1 MIVYFAV
8 NGDHLFLCLHALLE
22 MSIDS
27 FQVIAIYVTLYSFI
41 VWQYPPPHFF
51 QSMTFQNSAV
61 QYDWLEEEHLINA
74 GQQTLDQFGLTD
86 YFLKRLNT
94 NFVTWK
100 VEISPL
106 NFGFRYF

>member
-1 MIVYFAV
+1 
-8 NGDHLFLCLHALLE
+8 
-22 MSIDS
+22 
-27 FQVIAIYVTLYSFI
+27 
-41 VWQYPPPHFF
+41 
-51 QSMTFQNSAV
+51 
-61 QYDWLEEEHLINA
+61 LEEEHLINA